1 MLETILG
8 ILGSGSVGSI
18 VGVVGGYMNRKLDIE
33 VHKIDIEDNKAKR
46 ENDLLKMDKEK
57 DMMQAKYAMRVQV
70 ADKENEGKK
79 IEGDTAVE
87 VAGYGAMEKSYD
99 FAKPTAAD
107 GWVDQLSKTIRPLL
121 TILSVVFAAYVFV
134 RVNTLLLSLSV
145 APDPAQ
151 VIKIWVTVIEWVLF
165 QTGVIVG
172 WWFAMRPGK
181 SPKI

>member
-57 DMMQAKYAMRVQV
+57 DMMQAEYAMRVQV

-79 IEGDTAVE
+79 TKLKKV
-87 VAGYGAMEKSYD
+87 
-99 FAKPTAAD
+99 TAA
-107 GWVDQLSKTIRPLL
+107 QH
-121 TILSVVFAAYVFV
+121 
-134 RVNTLLLSLSV
+134 
-145 APDPAQ
+145 
-151 VIKIWVTVIEWVLF
+151 TV
-165 QTGVIVG
+165 Q
-172 WWFAMRPGK
+172 K
-181 SPKI
+181 K